1 MQIRSGYFL
10 SPASW
15 LPEAH
20 NWGIDAMN
28 YSGDRSCRPQNCSSA
43 ELGPAS
49 TNTCDG
55 HSGHRHTQTS
65 ISIDMYSRRDHQG
78 TCV

>member
-1 MQIRSGYFL
+1 MRHIKSQTNVHTIYASGAWVDTHDALLRGTTKRLFASNIGEDAMQIRSGYFL

-20 NWGIDAMN
+20 
-28 YSGDRSCRPQNCSSA
+28 
-43 ELGPAS
+43 
-49 TNTCDG
+49 
-55 HSGHRHTQTS
+55 
-65 ISIDMYSRRDHQG
+65 ISIDMYSRRDYQG